1 MKSLS
6 VLVLML
12 FLVGVNSQAAI
23 YAPEAPPELP
33 ESLKNFRT
41 EAQLHELDEI
51 KNQNSDDGDLEE
63 LEIQS
68 SPFIPGDD
76 SSGVVRFSNVYVPKL
91 VMGVPDRGMLIVR
104 FFDANGNPWE
114 IDKTELEQP
123 GFSCEITAS
132 PSELMVKQQH
142 GAAVTSM
149 TVSMRNSNDLL
160 VFTLRPA
167 RLVRGG
173 VKINTLIENVKLKQ
187 SLEQI
192 KYKRPESIDFAVP
205 NPKASTVSFKDTT
218 TKTVEQ
224 RLLQAVRALKNDDK

>member
-6 VLVLML
+6 VLILMF
-12 FLVGVNSQAAI
+12 FLVSVSSQAAI

-51 KNQNSDDGDLEE
+51 KNQNADDGDLEE

-76 SSGVVRFSNVYVPKL
+76 SSGVVRFANVYVPKL

-104 FFDANGNPWE
+104 FFDADGNPWE

-142 GAAVTSM
+142 GATVTSM
-149 TVSMRNSNDLL
+149 TVTMRGSNDLL

-173 VKINTLIENVKLKQ
+173 VKVNTLIENVKLKTSQ
-187 SLEQI
+187 EQV
-192 KYKRPESIDFAVP
+192 KYKRPDSIEFAVP
-205 NPKASTVSFKDTT
+205 NPKATTVSFKDTT
-218 TKTVEQ
+218 TKTVEK
-224 RLLQAVRALKNDDK
+224 RLLEAVRALKNDDQ

>member
-12 FLVGVNSQAAI
+12 FWVGVNSQAAI

-104 FFDANGNPWE
+104 FFDADGNPWE

-173 VKINTLIENVKLKQ
+173 VRINTLIENVKLKQ
-187 SLEQI
+187 SLEQV